1 MPDNICDKGLWK
13 LLFFCEAGKHEKL
26 KPEDVKI
33 PKTKIR
39 SDLLNYIM
47 MLELELAEIAS
58 DVFKKTVKKNKNR
71 AAI

>member
-1 MPDNICDKGLWK
+1 MKITG
-13 LLFFCEAGKHEKL
+13 FCEAGKHEKL

-47 MLELELAEIAS
+47 ILELELPETAS
-58 DVFKKTVKKNKNR
+58 DFFKKTVKNKYR